1 MAQEIGDM
9 ELYKRT
15 PDGSIAFTLTELEDA
30 AAGVEEVEE
39 RRSRESAT
47 AWKRKNRRDAG

>member
-1 MAQEIGDM
+1 M

-30 AAGVEEVEE
+30 AAGVEE
-39 RRSRESAT
+39 RRSRESAA